1 CPRVGSCP
9 GFGMESWTRQD
20 QKLLDAVTRGDVA
33 RVAALAARKAA
44 RPAKLNARGQSAL
57 HLAAAGG
64 LTECLTL
71 LLEHGAPVNE
81 TNDDGSTALHLATIA
96 CQPQCVKVLL
106 QHGANERHVD
116 GQNRTPLHWA
126 ASSGCA
132 SSVLLLCDH
141 GAPLDVPDAHGQTPL
156 MLAARGNH
164 AAVCAQLLRRGAEL
178 GLADRDGRWVTG
190 DTKATL
196 RCPQGCHPCGEG
208 MGVAAVA
215 VSRCHLATVPVWK
228 KWENGIVFFPPAEN
242 GAGQVGI
249 QGEEEEEEEQ
259 RDGRAARRLWEEL
272 ARKTLEC
279 RRLEEA
285 AEGIGRRLRELV
297 RLLPG
302 RDAGEDEEEDGACL
316 ELLARRVAE
325 LRKRTRD
332 EEWEGGPG
340 SAEAPALIPFLA
352 WLGEECSKMREAKAG
367 AFSRSQEL
375 RREAEN
381 SLRDEAVGR
390 SAAAWEQLA
399 AGLEQALDQQDQI
412 HARML
417 QGAQILLEKLRGEP
431 AAACRCAVNGTEPVP
446 GGKETPRE
454 NGTMEKELLELREG
468 NGKLL
473 VELARLGRE
482 RERLQQE
489 LRELRDPGARD
500 EAWRLRRELRALRDG
515 LGARVREAGSDAGA
529 AILRDLHRRLD
540 ALVRSQHEALQLIT
554 EMEGEAGESPGSG
567 EEGGVAA
574 EPGEAAGAGLPRGPE
589 LGAAGVPVEPPGSEV
604 QRWREAAAEAEERA
618 AGRERELRELRDAAE
633 GLERSVAALRERAA
647 RLERACRDKDGKVR
661 DGPGTGTGFPQHQS
675 RPRHHHHHPPI
686 LVRTADPFPSS
697 SSSRYPSP
705 CPSLSPSPS
714 CSIPIPIL
722 FHLPGPSW
730 GTSGSEGGTEGDP
743 EGSGGAPSSP
753 PNLPLTLPPQLKQLL
768 AETEKLSAEVLGLR
782 GRSARLQLQLEQKQ
796 HRDTVAVYRSHLLQA
811 AQRGCNTKRDPPTH
825 AGTPTHDGTP
835 PHP

>member
-1 CPRVGSCP
+1 MRRMFSCSSSQVT
-9 GFGMESWTRQD
+9 MESWTRRD

-57 HLAAAGG
+57 HLAAAEG

-71 LLEHGAPVNE
+71 LLEHGAPINE

-141 GAPLDVPDAHGQTPL
+141 EAPLDVPDAHGQTPL
-156 MLAARGNH
+156 MLAAQGNH
-164 AAVCAQLLRRGAEL
+164 AAVCAQLLRRGAEP
-178 GLADRDGRWVTG
+178 GLADRDGRTALELALAHGSLEVAELLQGHKRDKDTGNVTG
-190 DTKATL
+190 NVTRKAPSCAP
-196 RCPQGCHPCGEG
+196 RKVSHCG
-208 MGVAAVA
+208 
-215 VSRCHLATVPVWK
+215 RR
-228 KWENGIVFFPPAEN
+228 EN
-242 GAGQVGI
+242 GARQVGI
-249 QGEEEEEEEQ
+249 QGEEEEEAEEQ
-259 RDGRAARRLWEEL
+259 RDGRAAQQLREEM

-285 AEGIGRRLRELV
+285 AEGTRRRLRELM

-302 RDAGEDEEEDGACL
+302 RDAGEDEEDEEDDGACL

-332 EEWEGGPG
+332 EEWLGGHG

-352 WLGEECSKMREAKAG
+352 WLQEECSKMREAKAS
-367 AFSRSQEL
+367 AFSRGQEL
-375 RREAEN
+375 RREAED

-399 AGLEQALDQQDQI
+399 AGLEQALDRQDQI

-417 QGAQILLEKLRGEP
+417 QGSQILLEKLRREP
-431 AAACRCAVNGTEPVP
+431 AAAVNGTEADS
-446 GGKETPRE
+446 GGKSREEIPRE
-454 NGTMEKELLELREG
+454 DGRMEKELLELREG

-515 LGARVREAGSDAGA
+515 VGERVREAGGDAGA
-529 AILRDLHRRLD
+529 GILRDLHRRLD

-554 EMEGEAGESPGSG
+554 EMEGEPGESGG
-567 EEGGVAA
+567 EGGI
-574 EPGEAAGAGLPRGPE
+574 PGE
-589 LGAAGVPVEPPGSEV
+589 LGAAVGGAGVAPEPPGSEL
-604 QRWREAAAEAEERA
+604 QRWRGAAEAAEARA
-618 AGRERELRELRDAAE
+618 AGRERELRELRDTAE
-633 GLERSVAALRERAA
+633 GLERSLAALRERAA
-647 RLERACRDKDGKVR
+647 RLERACRDKDGK
-661 DGPGTGTGFPQHQS
+661 
-675 RPRHHHHHPPI
+675 
-686 LVRTADPFPSS
+686 
-697 SSSRYPSP
+697 
-705 CPSLSPSPS
+705 
-714 CSIPIPIL
+714 
-722 FHLPGPSW
+722 
-730 GTSGSEGGTEGDP
+730 
-743 EGSGGAPSSP
+743 
-753 PNLPLTLPPQLKQLL
+753 LKQLL
-768 AETEKLSAEVLGLR
+768 VETEKLSAEVLGLR
-782 GRSARLQLQLEQKQ
+782 GQSARLQLQLEVQEKQ

-811 AQRGCNTKRDPPTH
+811 AQGFMDEGVH
-825 AGTPTHDGTP
+825 AALLRILRAEAGEGLWH
-835 PHP
+835 

>member
-1 CPRVGSCP
+1 MKRMFSCSSSQVT
-9 GFGMESWTRQD
+9 MESWTRQD
-20 QKLLDAVTRGDVA
+20 QKLLEAVTRGDVA

-81 TNDDGSTALHLATIA
+81 SNDDGSTALHLATIA

-141 GAPLDVPDAHGQTPL
+141 EAPLDVPDAHGQTPL
-156 MLAARGNH
+156 MLAAQGNH
-164 AAVCAQLLRRGAEL
+164 VAVCAQLLRRGAEP
-178 GLADRDGRWVTG
+178 GLADRDGRTALELALAHGSLEVAELLQGHKRDKDTGNVTRNVTG
-190 DTKATL
+190 EAPSWALQK
-196 RCPQGCHPCGEG
+196 
-208 MGVAAVA
+208 
-215 VSRCHLATVPVWK
+215 VPRR
-228 KWENGIVFFPPAEN
+228 EN

-249 QGEEEEEEEQ
+249 QGEEEEEEEEQ
-259 RDGRAARRLWEEL
+259 RDGRAARRLREEL

-285 AEGIGRRLRELV
+285 AEGIRRRLRELV

-302 RDAGEDEEEDGACL
+302 RDAGEDEEDEEDDGACL

-332 EEWEGGPG
+332 EEWEGGHG

-367 AFSRSQEL
+367 ALSRGREL
-375 RREAEN
+375 RGEAER
-381 SLRDEAVGR
+381 SLRAEP
-390 SAAAWEQLA
+390 AWEQLA
-399 AGLEQALDQQDQI
+399 AGLEQALEQQDQI

-417 QGAQILLEKLRGEP
+417 QGSQILLEKLR
-431 AAACRCAVNGTEPVP
+431 RCSVNGTEPAP
-446 GGKETPRE
+446 GGKHREEIPRE
-454 NGTMEKELLELREG
+454 GGRMEKELLELREG

-489 LRELRDPGARD
+489 LRELRDPGKRD
-500 EAWRLRRELRALRDG
+500 EAWRLRRELRELRDG
-515 LGARVREAGSDAGA
+515 LGARVREAGGDAGA
-529 AILRDLHRRLD
+529 GILRDLHRRLD

-554 EMEGEAGESPGSG
+554 EMEGEAGETPGSDG
-567 EEGGVAA
+567 EGGIPG
-574 EPGEAAGAGLPRGPE
+574 EPGAAQGPE
-589 LGAAGVPVEPPGSEV
+589 SGTAGVPPGSEV
-604 QRWREAAAEAEERA
+604 ERWREAAAAAEEQA
-618 AGRERELRELRDAAE
+618 AGRERELRELRETAE
-633 GLERSVAALRERAA
+633 GLERSLAVLRERAA
-647 RLERACRDKDGKVR
+647 RLERACRDKDGK
-661 DGPGTGTGFPQHQS
+661 
-675 RPRHHHHHPPI
+675 
-686 LVRTADPFPSS
+686 
-697 SSSRYPSP
+697 
-705 CPSLSPSPS
+705 
-714 CSIPIPIL
+714 
-722 FHLPGPSW
+722 
-730 GTSGSEGGTEGDP
+730 
-743 EGSGGAPSSP
+743 
-753 PNLPLTLPPQLKQLL
+753 LKQLL
-768 AETEKLSAEVLGLR
+768 VETEKLSAEVLGLR
-782 GRSARLQLQLEQKQ
+782 GRSARLQLQLEVQQKQ

-811 AQRGCNTKRDPPTH
+811 AQGFMDEGVH
-825 AGTPTHDGTP
+825 AALLRILRAEAAAGPWH
-835 PHP
+835 

>member
-1 CPRVGSCP
+1 MRGGDPHWGVLSRGGGSHP
-9 GFGMESWTRQD
+9 GFGVLCWIWGPTPPQMESWTRQD
-20 QKLLDAVTRGDVA
+20 QKLLEAVTRGDVA
-33 RVAALAARKAA
+33 RVATLAARKAA

-141 GAPLDVPDAHGQTPL
+141 EAPLDVPDTHGQTPL
-156 MLAARGNH
+156 MLAAQGNH
-164 AAVCAQLLRRGAEL
+164 VAVCAQLLRRGAEP
-178 GLADRDGRWVTG
+178 GLVDRDGRTALELALAHSSLEVAELLQGHKRDKDTGNVTG
-190 DTKATL
+190 NVTRKAPSWAL
-196 RCPQGCHPCGEG
+196 QK
-208 MGVAAVA
+208 
-215 VSRCHLATVPVWK
+215 VPHCRRR
-228 KWENGIVFFPPAEN
+228 EN

-249 QGEEEEEEEQ
+249 LGEEEEAEEQ
-259 RDGRAARRLWEEL
+259 REGRAARRLREEL

-279 RRLEEA
+279 QWLEEA
-285 AEGIGRRLRELV
+285 AEGIRRRLRELV

-302 RDAGEDEEEDGACL
+302 RDTGEDEEDDGACL

-332 EEWEGGPG
+332 EEWEGGQG
-340 SAEAPALIPFLA
+340 SAEAPVLIPFLA
-352 WLGEECSKMREAKAG
+352 WLGEECSKMRQAKAG

-375 RREAEN
+375 RREAED
-381 SLRDEAVGR
+381 SLRDEAVR
-390 SAAAWEQLA
+390 WSAAAWEQLA
-399 AGLEQALDQQDQI
+399 AGLEQALDHQDQI

-417 QGAQILLEKLRGEP
+417 QGSQILLEKLRREP
-431 AAACRCAVNGTEPVP
+431 AAVCQCMVNGTETAP
-446 GGKETPRE
+446 GGKSREEIPRE
-454 NGTMEKELLELREG
+454 GGRMEKELLELREG

-489 LRELRDPGARD
+489 LRELRDPGKRD

-515 LGARVREAGSDAGA
+515 VGARVQEAGGDAGA
-529 AILRDLHRRLD
+529 GILRDLHRRLD

-554 EMEGEAGESPGSG
+554 EMEGEAGETPGSDG
-567 EEGGVAA
+567 EGGIPAERGVAV
-574 EPGEAAGAGLPRGPE
+574 GADVPQGPE
-589 LGAAGVPVEPPGSEV
+589 RGTADVPSGSEV
-604 QRWREAAAEAEERA
+604 ERWREAAAAAEARA
-618 AGRERELRELRDAAE
+618 AGRERELRETAE
-633 GLERSVAALRERAA
+633 GLERSLAALRERAA
-647 RLERACRDKDGKVR
+647 RLERACRDKDEK
-661 DGPGTGTGFPQHQS
+661 
-675 RPRHHHHHPPI
+675 
-686 LVRTADPFPSS
+686 
-697 SSSRYPSP
+697 
-705 CPSLSPSPS
+705 
-714 CSIPIPIL
+714 
-722 FHLPGPSW
+722 
-730 GTSGSEGGTEGDP
+730 
-743 EGSGGAPSSP
+743 
-753 PNLPLTLPPQLKQLL
+753 LKQLL

-782 GRSARLQLQLEQKQ
+782 GRSARLQLQLEVQQKQ

-811 AQRGCNTKRDPPTH
+811 AQGFMDEGVH
-825 AGTPTHDGTP
+825 AALLRILRAEAGAGPWH
-835 PHP
+835 

>member
-1 CPRVGSCP
+1 
-9 GFGMESWTRQD
+9 MESWTRQD
-20 QKLLDAVTRGDVA
+20 QKLLEAVTRGDVA

-141 GAPLDVPDAHGQTPL
+141 EAPLDVPDTHGQTPL
-156 MLAARGNH
+156 MLAALGNH
-164 AAVCAQLLRRGAEL
+164 VAVCAQLLRRGAEP
-178 GLADRDGRWVTG
+178 GLADRDGRTALELALAHSSLEVAELLQGHQRDKKDTGNVTRNVTG
-190 DTKATL
+190 KAPGWAL
-196 RCPQGCHPCGEG
+196 QKVPHCG
-208 MGVAAVA
+208 
-215 VSRCHLATVPVWK
+215 RR
-228 KWENGIVFFPPAEN
+228 AEN

-249 QGEEEEEEEQ
+249 QGEEEEEEEAEEQ
-259 RDGRAARRLWEEL
+259 RDGRAARRLREEL

-285 AEGIGRRLRELV
+285 AEGIRRRLRELV

-302 RDAGEDEEEDGACL
+302 RDAAEDEEDEEGEEDEEDDGACL

-332 EEWEGGPG
+332 EEWEGGQG

-367 AFSRSQEL
+367 VSSRSQEL
-375 RREAEN
+375 RREAED
-381 SLRDEAVGR
+381 SLRDG
-390 SAAAWEQLA
+390 AWEQLA

-417 QGAQILLEKLRGEP
+417 QGSQILLEKLGSEP
-431 AAACRCAVNGTEPVP
+431 AVNGAE
-446 GGKETPRE
+446 KSREEMPRE
-454 NGTMEKELLELREG
+454 GGRMEKELLELREG

-489 LRELRDPGARD
+489 LRELRDPGKRD

-515 LGARVREAGSDAGA
+515 VGARVREAGGDAGA
-529 AILRDLHRRLD
+529 GILRDLHRRLD
-540 ALVRSQHEALQLIT
+540 ALVRSQHEALQLLT
-554 EMEGEAGESPGSG
+554 EMEGEAGETPGSG
-567 EEGGVAA
+567 GEAGVPA
-574 EPGEAAGAGLPRGPE
+574 EPGAAA
-589 LGAAGVPVEPPGSEV
+589 AAGVPLGPERGTAGVPPGSEAE
-604 QRWREAAAEAEERA
+604 RWREAAAAAEERA
-618 AGRERELRELRDAAE
+618 AGRERELRELRDTAE
-633 GLERSVAALRERAA
+633 GLERSRAALRERAA
-647 RLERACRDKDGKVR
+647 RLERACRDKDGK
-661 DGPGTGTGFPQHQS
+661 
-675 RPRHHHHHPPI
+675 
-686 LVRTADPFPSS
+686 
-697 SSSRYPSP
+697 
-705 CPSLSPSPS
+705 
-714 CSIPIPIL
+714 
-722 FHLPGPSW
+722 
-730 GTSGSEGGTEGDP
+730 
-743 EGSGGAPSSP
+743 
-753 PNLPLTLPPQLKQLL
+753 LKQLL

-782 GRSARLQLQLEQKQ
+782 GRSARLQLQLEVQQKQ

-811 AQRGCNTKRDPPTH
+811 AQGFMDEGVH
-825 AGTPTHDGTP
+825 AALLRILRAEAGGGPRH
-835 PHP
+835 

>member
-1 CPRVGSCP
+1 
-9 GFGMESWTRQD
+9 MESWTRQD

-44 RPAKLNARGQSAL
+44 RPAKLNARGQSAYVTPGGTRGGGLAVSRRGHGHLSPPRL

-178 GLADRDGRWVTG
+178 GLADRDGRTALELALDHGSLEVAELLQGHKRDKDTGNVTG
-190 DTKATL
+190 NVTGKAPSWAL
-196 RCPQGCHPCGEG
+196 RKVPHCG
-208 MGVAAVA
+208 
-215 VSRCHLATVPVWK
+215 RR
-228 KWENGIVFFPPAEN
+228 AEN

-647 RLERACRDKDGKVR
+647 RLERACRDKDGK
-661 DGPGTGTGFPQHQS
+661 
-675 RPRHHHHHPPI
+675 
-686 LVRTADPFPSS
+686 
-697 SSSRYPSP
+697 
-705 CPSLSPSPS
+705 
-714 CSIPIPIL
+714 
-722 FHLPGPSW
+722 
-730 GTSGSEGGTEGDP
+730 
-743 EGSGGAPSSP
+743 
-753 PNLPLTLPPQLKQLL
+753 LKQLL

-782 GRSARLQLQLEQKQ
+782 GRSARLQLQLEVQQKQ

-811 AQRGCNTKRDPPTH
+811 AQGFMDEGVH
-825 AGTPTHDGTP
+825 AALLRILRAEAGAGPWH
-835 PHP
+835 

>member
-1 CPRVGSCP
+1 
-9 GFGMESWTRQD
+9 MESWTRQD
-20 QKLLDAVTRGDVA
+20 QKLLEAVTRGDVA

-141 GAPLDVPDAHGQTPL
+141 EAPLDVPDTHGQTPL
-156 MLAARGNH
+156 MLAAQGNH
-164 AAVCAQLLRRGAEL
+164 VAVCAQLLRRGAEP
-178 GLADRDGRWVTG
+178 GLADRDGRTALELALAHSSLEVAELLQGHERDKDTGNVTG
-190 DTKATL
+190 KAPSWAL
-196 RCPQGCHPCGEG
+196 QK
-208 MGVAAVA
+208 
-215 VSRCHLATVPVWK
+215 VPHCRRR
-228 KWENGIVFFPPAEN
+228 EN

-249 QGEEEEEEEQ
+249 QGEEEEEAEEQ
-259 RDGRAARRLWEEL
+259 REGRAAQRLREEL
-272 ARKTLEC
+272 ARKILEC

-285 AEGIGRRLRELV
+285 AEGSRRRLRELV
-297 RLLPG
+297 QLLPG
-302 RDAGEDEEEDGACL
+302 RDAGEDEEDEEDDGACL
-316 ELLARRVAE
+316 ELLARRMAE

-332 EEWEGGPG
+332 EEWEGGQG
-340 SAEAPALIPFLA
+340 STEAPALIPFLA

-375 RREAEN
+375 RREAED
-381 SLRDEAVGR
+381 SQRDEAVRR

-399 AGLEQALDQQDQI
+399 AGLEQALDHQDQI

-417 QGAQILLEKLRGEP
+417 QGSQILLEKLRREP
-431 AAACRCAVNGTEPVP
+431 AAACRCAVNGTEPAP
-446 GGKETPRE
+446 GGKSREEIPRE
-454 NGTMEKELLELREG
+454 RGRMEKELLELREG

-489 LRELRDPGARD
+489 LRELRDPGKRD

-515 LGARVREAGSDAGA
+515 VGARVREAGGDAGA
-529 AILRDLHRRLD
+529 GILRDLHRRLD
-540 ALVRSQHEALQLIT
+540 ALVRSQHEAMQLIT
-554 EMEGEAGESPGSG
+554 EMEGEAGESPGSDG
-567 EEGGVAA
+567 EGGIPA
-574 EPGEAAGAGLPRGPE
+574 E
-589 LGAAGVPVEPPGSEV
+589 LGAAVGADVPQGPERGTGDVPPGSEV
-604 QRWREAAAEAEERA
+604 ERWREAAAAAEARA
-618 AGRERELRELRDAAE
+618 AGRERELRELRETAE
-633 GLERSVAALRERAA
+633 GLERSRAALRERAA
-647 RLERACRDKDGKVR
+647 RLERACRDKDGK
-661 DGPGTGTGFPQHQS
+661 
-675 RPRHHHHHPPI
+675 
-686 LVRTADPFPSS
+686 
-697 SSSRYPSP
+697 
-705 CPSLSPSPS
+705 
-714 CSIPIPIL
+714 
-722 FHLPGPSW
+722 
-730 GTSGSEGGTEGDP
+730 
-743 EGSGGAPSSP
+743 
-753 PNLPLTLPPQLKQLL
+753 LKQLL

-782 GRSARLQLQLEQKQ
+782 GRSARLQLQLEVQQKQ

-811 AQRGCNTKRDPPTH
+811 AQGFMDEGVH
-825 AGTPTHDGTP
+825 AALLRILRAEAGAGPWH
-835 PHP
+835 

>member
-1 CPRVGSCP
+1 MKRMFSCSSSQVTL
-9 GFGMESWTRQD
+9 ESWTRQD
-20 QKLLDAVTRGDVA
+20 QKLLEAVTRGDVA

-81 TNDDGSTALHLATIA
+81 SNDDGGTALHLATIA

-116 GQNRTPLHWA
+116 RQNRTPLHWA

-141 GAPLDVPDAHGQTPL
+141 EAPLDVPDAHGQTPL
-156 MLAARGNH
+156 MLAAQGNH
-164 AAVCAQLLRRGAEL
+164 VAVCAQLLRRGAEP
-178 GLADRDGRWVTG
+178 GLADRDGRTALELALAHGSLEVAELLQGHKRDKDTGNVTG
-190 DTKATL
+190 NVT
-196 RCPQGCHPCGEG
+196 GE
-208 MGVAAVA
+208 ASSWA
-215 VSRCHLATVPVWK
+215 LQKVPRTGETSWSPLPK
-228 KWENGIVFFPPAEN
+228 KKGKKGGKWENNWGKLEKIEENWENGIVFFPPAEN

-249 QGEEEEEEEQ
+249 QGEEEEEEEEEEQ
-259 RDGRAARRLWEEL
+259 RDGRAAQRLREEL

-285 AEGIGRRLRELV
+285 AEGIRRRLRELV

-302 RDAGEDEEEDGACL
+302 RDAGEDEEDEEDDGACL

-332 EEWEGGPG
+332 EEWEGGHG

-367 AFSRSQEL
+367 ALSRSREL
-375 RREAEN
+375 RREAER
-381 SLRDEAVGR
+381 SLRAEP
-390 SAAAWEQLA
+390 AWEQLA
-399 AGLEQALDQQDQI
+399 AGLEQALEQQDQI

-417 QGAQILLEKLRGEP
+417 QGSQILLEKLRRCSVNGPEP
-431 AAACRCAVNGTEPVP
+431 AA
-446 GGKETPRE
+446 GGKHREEIPR
-454 NGTMEKELLELREG
+454 GGGRMEKELLELREG

-489 LRELRDPGARD
+489 LRELRDPGKRD

-515 LGARVREAGSDAGA
+515 LGARVREAGGDAGA
-529 AILRDLHRRLD
+529 GILRDLHRRLD

-554 EMEGEAGESPGSG
+554 EMEGEAGESPGSDG
-567 EEGGVAA
+567 EGGTPG
-574 EPGEAAGAGLPRGPE
+574 EPGAAQGSERGT
-589 LGAAGVPVEPPGSEV
+589 AGVPAGSEAE
-604 QRWREAAAEAEERA
+604 RWREAAAAAEERA
-618 AGRERELRELRDAAE
+618 AGRERELRELREKAE
-633 GLERSVAALRERAA
+633 GLERSLAALRERAA
-647 RLERACRDKDGKVR
+647 RLERACRDKDGK
-661 DGPGTGTGFPQHQS
+661 
-675 RPRHHHHHPPI
+675 
-686 LVRTADPFPSS
+686 
-697 SSSRYPSP
+697 
-705 CPSLSPSPS
+705 
-714 CSIPIPIL
+714 
-722 FHLPGPSW
+722 
-730 GTSGSEGGTEGDP
+730 
-743 EGSGGAPSSP
+743 
-753 PNLPLTLPPQLKQLL
+753 LKQLL
-768 AETEKLSAEVLGLR
+768 VETEKLSAEVLGLR
-782 GRSARLQLQLEQKQ
+782 GRSARLQLQLEVQQKQ

-811 AQRGCNTKRDPPTH
+811 AQGFMDEGVH
-825 AGTPTHDGTP
+825 AALLRILRAEAGAGPWH
-835 PHP
+835 

>member
-1 CPRVGSCP
+1 
-9 GFGMESWTRQD
+9 MESWTRRD

-57 HLAAAGG
+57 HLAAAQG

-71 LLEHGAPVNE
+71 LLEHGAPANE

-141 GAPLDVPDAHGQTPL
+141 EAPLDTPDTHGQTPL

-164 AAVCAQLLRRGAEL
+164 AAVCAQLLRRGAEP
-178 GLADRDGRWVTG
+178 GLADRDGRTALELALAHGSREVAELLQGHKRDKDTG
-190 DTKATL
+190 NGTGNGTRNGTGNGTGKV
-196 RCPQGCHPCGEG
+196 PQHG
-208 MGVAAVA
+208 
-215 VSRCHLATVPVWK
+215 RR
-228 KWENGIVFFPPAEN
+228 AEN

-249 QGEEEEEEEQ
+249 QGEEEEEEEE
-259 RDGRAARRLWEEL
+259 RDGRAARRLREEL

-285 AEGIGRRLRELV
+285 AEGIRRRLRELV

-302 RDAGEDEEEDGACL
+302 RDEGEDEEDEEEEDDGACL

-332 EEWEGGPG
+332 EEWEGGHG

-375 RREAEN
+375 RREAED
-381 SLRDEAVGR
+381 SLRDEAEGR
-390 SAAAWEQLA
+390 SAWERLA
-399 AGLEQALDQQDQI
+399 AGLEQALEHQDQI
-412 HARML
+412 HARIL
-417 QGAQILLEKLRGEP
+417 QGSQILLEKLRGEP
-431 AAACRCAVNGTEPVP
+431 AAACRGAGNGTEPAP
-446 GGKETPRE
+446 GGKGREEIPRE
-454 NGTMEKELLELREG
+454 AGRMEKELLELREG

-473 VELARLGRE
+473 LELARLGRE

-489 LRELRDPGARD
+489 LRELRDPGKRD

-515 LGARVREAGSDAGA
+515 LGARVRDAGGDAGA
-529 AILRDLHRRLD
+529 GILRDLHRRLD
-540 ALVRSQHEALQLIT
+540 ALVQSQHEALQLLT

-567 EEGGVAA
+567 GEGGIPG
-574 EPGEAAGAGLPRGPE
+574 EPGAAVGAGAPQGTE
-589 LGAAGVPVEPPGSEV
+589 LGTAGVPAEPPESEAE
-604 QRWREAAAEAEERA
+604 RWREAAAAAEARA
-618 AGRERELRELRDAAE
+618 AGRERELRELRGTAE
-633 GLERSVAALRERAA
+633 GLERSLAALRERAA
-647 RLERACRDKDGKVR
+647 RLERACRDKDGK
-661 DGPGTGTGFPQHQS
+661 
-675 RPRHHHHHPPI
+675 
-686 LVRTADPFPSS
+686 
-697 SSSRYPSP
+697 
-705 CPSLSPSPS
+705 
-714 CSIPIPIL
+714 
-722 FHLPGPSW
+722 
-730 GTSGSEGGTEGDP
+730 
-743 EGSGGAPSSP
+743 
-753 PNLPLTLPPQLKQLL
+753 LKQLL

-782 GRSARLQLQLEQKQ
+782 GRSARLQLQLEVQEKQ

-811 AQRGCNTKRDPPTH
+811 AQGFMDEGVH
-825 AGTPTHDGTP
+825 AALLRILRAEARAGPWH
-835 PHP
+835 